1 LINPRGYLVRALS
14 VGTFLAAATL
24 TWAQFETR
32 GSFVVQPDP
41 YDIAVGDF
49 NHDGKPDLAVAAPCC
64 GDGSVEILMG
74 NGDGT
79 FRKAVG
85 YAAGIGPGSVVA
97 ADFNHDG
104 NLDLAVGSLSGYIS
118 ILMGNGD
125 GTFQAATQSP
135 PVPTF
140 ANFVSVGDFNGD
152 GKLDLV
158 VLTDNTVIILLG
170 NGDGT
175 FQDAITTDPG
185 YAITAIG
192 VGDFDRDGKLD
203 LATAGQFGVNCYVNI
218 LLGNGDGT
226 FRQGA
231 TYPGAQSPLSIA
243 VADFRRNGKLDFA
256 VANSEGVGLGVFLG
270 NGDGTF
276 QPSVVYP
283 TFLPDWVVAADVN
296 GDGIPDLV
304 AANAFHTM
312 SGASVLL
319 GNGDG
324 TFQPG
329 KFYPGGYETYFVAVG
344 DFNGDHKVDL
354 VINDH
359 RDNDVIV
366 LLNTGVASFSPTSP
380 LTFPAQVVNTISAP
394 QPITLT
400 NTGTSPLTISSVS
413 ATGRFVARSAC
424 GASVAPGASCD
435 INVSFKPNSI
445 RKTSGLVTIVD
456 SASSKPQVIEVSGI
470 GTTVQVSPQD
480 LTFPSQKVGTKS
492 APLAVVVTNQ
502 GTTTL
507 TVDSIAIGGTNSAN
521 FSETNNCGTQLA
533 PSASCTVNV
542 TFTPNHTGVRSA
554 TLNIGDNGGASPQTV
569 ALAGTGD

>member
-329 KFYPGGYETYFVAVG
+329 KFYPGGYEAYFVAVG

-424 GASVAPGASCD
+424 GASVAPGRAA
-435 INVSFKPNSI
+435 
-445 RKTSGLVTIVD
+445 TST
-456 SASSKPQVIEVSGI
+456 SASSRIRFARPVAW
-470 GTTVQVSPQD
+470 SPSS
-480 LTFPSQKVGTKS
+480 TARRANPRSSKS
-492 APLAVVVTNQ
+492 RA
-502 GTTTL
+502 
-507 TVDSIAIGGTNSAN
+507 
-521 FSETNNCGTQLA
+521 
-533 PSASCTVNV
+533 
-542 TFTPNHTGVRSA
+542 
-554 TLNIGDNGGASPQTV
+554 
-569 ALAGTGD
+569 